1 MPEDLLREAQRDA
14 PMERRKFIKLVGGGM
29 ILAAGAAG
37 AGLLMG
43 APIFGI
49 PDSAVAAWRAPEPE
63 LELRRFVLSYAILAP
78 NPHNLQPWIADLRN
92 PDEIALR
99 LDPDRLLP
107 ATDPFGRQI
116 LMGAGAFIELLALA
130 AAERGHRADVILFP
144 EGEPGKNIDG
154 REFARIRL
162 VPQPEI
168 RRDPLFKYVLARRT
182 DRRTFDPER
191 LVSAGDIELL
201 RAAATS
207 LPVRFGFA
215 GSAGGPPSDIAR
227 LTEIRKIVR
236 EAWRVE
242 VTTEPT
248 MMESMRLLRFGSS
261 EIGKHRD
268 GVTITSPIAVIL
280 AKAGLIDVSKFPSPD
295 SRITAGLI
303 ADFDAITASTPAYL
317 WIATEGGSRVR
328 QIDAG
333 RAYARVNLA
342 GVAAGLVMQ
351 PNEQA
356 LQEYAA
362 VADQYQAIHQLLEA
376 PTPRYTVQMLA
387 RVGYLPSNVAAASPA
402 PRRGL
407 PALLAGPAVS

>member
-1 MPEDLLREAQRDA
+1 MRSLCALNPE
-14 PMERRKFIKLVGGGM
+14 
-29 ILAAGAAG
+29 
-37 AGLLMG
+37 
-43 APIFGI
+43 
-49 PDSAVAAWRAPEPE
+49 
-63 LELRRFVLSYAILAP
+63 RF
-78 NPHNLQPWIADLRN
+78 
-92 PDEIALR
+92 
-99 LDPDRLLP
+99 LP

-116 LMGAGAFIELLALA
+116 LMGAGAFIELLTLA

-168 RRDPLFKYVLARRT
+168 RRDPLFKNVLARRT
-182 DRRTFDPER
+182 DRRAFDLGR
-191 LVSAGDIELL
+191 LISTGDIELL
-201 RAAATS
+201 RAAAAAS

-215 GSAGGPPSDIAR
+215 GRADGPQSDSAR
-227 LTEIRKIVR
+227 LTDIRKIVR

-242 VTTEPT
+242 VTTEPP

-268 GVTITSPIAVIL
+268 GIAITSPIAVIL
-280 AKAGLIDVSKFPSPD
+280 AKTGLIDVGKFPPAD
-295 SRITAGLI
+295 SRVTAGLI

-317 WIATEGGSRVR
+317 WIVTEGSGRAR

-342 GVAAGLVMQ
+342 GVSAGLVMQ

-356 LQEYAA
+356 LQEYSA

-407 PALLAGPAVS
+407 PTLLAGSAVS

>member
-1 MPEDLLREAQRDA
+1 MD
-14 PMERRKFIKLVGGGM
+14 RRKFIKLAGGGVV
-29 ILAAGAAG
+29 LAAGAAG
-37 AGLLMG
+37 ADLLLG
-43 APIFGI
+43 TPIFGI

-99 LDPDRLLP
+99 LDPDRFLP

-154 REFARIRL
+154 KEFARIRL

-168 RRDPLFKYVLARRT
+168 TRDPLFKYVLARRT
-182 DRRTFDPER
+182 DRRALDSER
-191 LVSAGDIELL
+191 LIATGDVELL
-201 RAAATS
+201 RAAAAS

-215 GSAGGPPSDIAR
+215 GSAGEAQGDIAR

-236 EAWRVE
+236 EAWRAE
-242 VTTEPT
+242 VTTEPP
-248 MMESMRLLRFGSS
+248 MMETMRLVRLGSS

-268 GVTITSPIAVIL
+268 GVTVTSPIAVIL
-280 AKAGLIDVSKFPSPD
+280 VKAELIDVSKFPAPN
-295 SRITAGLI
+295 SRMTAGLI
-303 ADFDAITASTPAYL
+303 ADFDAVTASTRAYL
-317 WIATEGGSRVR
+317 WIVTEAGSRTR

-342 GVAAGLVMQ
+342 GVSAGLAMQ

-356 LQEYAA
+356 LQEYSA
-362 VADQYQAIHQLLEA
+362 VADQYQAIPRLLEA
-376 PTPRYTVQMLA
+376 PVPRYTVQMPA
-387 RVGYLPSNVAAASPA
+387 RVGYLPSNVAAASAA
-402 PRRGL
+402 PHRGL
-407 PALLAGPAVS
+407 PALLAESAVS

>member
-1 MPEDLLREAQRDA
+1 
-14 PMERRKFIKLVGGGM
+14 MERRKFIKLVGGG
-29 ILAAGAAG
+29 IVLAAGAAG
-37 AGLLMG
+37 AGLLTST
-43 APIFGI
+43 PIFGV
-49 PDSAVAAWRAPEPE
+49 PDSAVAAWRGPEPE
-63 LELRRFVLSYAILAP
+63 LEIRRFVLSYAILAP

-92 PDEIALR
+92 SDEITLR

-116 LMGAGAFIELLALA
+116 LIGAGAFIELLALA

-168 RRDPLFKYVLARRT
+168 RRDPLFGHVLARRT
-182 DRRTFDPER
+182 DRRAFDPGR
-191 LVSAGDIELL
+191 LISTGDVEFLS
-201 RAAATS
+201 AAAAS

-215 GSAGGPPSDIAR
+215 GGAGGPQADVAR

-242 VTTEPT
+242 VTTERT
-248 MMESMRLLRFGSS
+248 MMESMRLTRFGSS
-261 EIGKHRD
+261 EIGIHRD
-268 GVTITSPIAVIL
+268 GVAITSPIAVIL
-280 AKAGLIDVSKFPSPD
+280 EKTGLIDVGKFPLPD
-295 SRITAGLI
+295 SPITVRLI

-342 GVAAGLVMQ
+342 GFSAGLAMQ

-356 LQEYAA
+356 LQEYSA
-362 VADQYQAIHQLLEA
+362 VANLYQAIHQLLEA

-387 RVGYLPSNVAAASPA
+387 RVGYLPSNVAAAPPA

-407 PALLAGPAVS
+407 SALLA

>member
-1 MPEDLLREAQRDA
+1 
-14 PMERRKFIKLVGGGM
+14 MERRKFIKLVGGGVVV
-29 ILAAGAAG
+29 AAGAAG
-37 AGLLMG
+37 AGLLMS
-43 APIFGI
+43 APIFRI

-63 LELRRFVLSYAILAP
+63 LELRRLVLSYAILAP

-92 PDEIALR
+92 PDEIALS
-99 LDPDRLLP
+99 LDPDRFLP

-130 AAERGHRADVILFP
+130 AADRGHRADVILFP
-144 EGEPGKNIDG
+144 KGEPGKNIDG

-162 VPQPEI
+162 VPQPDI
-168 RRDPLFKYVLARRT
+168 KRDPLFKHVPARRT
-182 DRRTFDPER
+182 DRRTFDPKR
-191 LVSAGDIELL
+191 PVSTGDIELL
-201 RAAATS
+201 RAAAAA

-215 GSAGGPPSDIAR
+215 GSADGSPSDIAR
-227 LTEIRKIVR
+227 LAEIRKIVR

-242 VTTEPT
+242 VNTEPT
-248 MMESMRLLRFGSS
+248 MMESMRMVRFGSS
-261 EIGKHRD
+261 EIGQHRD
-268 GVTITSPIAVIL
+268 GIAITSPIAVIL
-280 AKAGLIDVSKFPSPD
+280 AKTGLIDVSKFPAPD

-333 RAYARVNLA
+333 RAYARLNLA
-342 GVAAGLVMQ
+342 GVSAGLVMQ

-362 VADQYQAIHQLLEA
+362 VADQYQAIHRLLEA
-376 PTPRYTVQMLA
+376 PTPQYAVQMLA

-407 PALLAGPAVS
+407 AALLTGSAAS

>member
-1 MPEDLLREAQRDA
+1 MD
-14 PMERRKFIKLVGGGM
+14 RRKFIKLAGGGM
-29 ILAAGAAG
+29 VLAAGAAG
-37 AGLLMG
+37 AGLLLG
-43 APIFGI
+43 APTFGI

-92 PDEIALR
+92 PNEIALR
-99 LDPDRLLP
+99 LDPERFLP

-116 LMGAGAFIELLALA
+116 LMGAGAFIELLTLA

-168 RRDPLFKYVLARRT
+168 RRDPLFKNVLARRT
-182 DRRTFDPER
+182 DRRAFDLGR
-191 LVSAGDIELL
+191 LISTGDIELL
-201 RAAATS
+201 RAAAAAS

-215 GSAGGPPSDIAR
+215 GRADGPQSDSAR
-227 LTEIRKIVR
+227 LTDIRKIVR

-242 VTTEPT
+242 VTTEPP

-268 GVTITSPIAVIL
+268 GIAITSPIAVIL
-280 AKAGLIDVSKFPSPD
+280 AKTGLIDVGKFPPAD
-295 SRITAGLI
+295 SRVTAGLI

-317 WIATEGGSRVR
+317 WIVTEGSGRAR

-342 GVAAGLVMQ
+342 GVSAGLVMQ

-356 LQEYAA
+356 LQEYSA

-407 PALLAGPAVS
+407 PTLLAGSAVS

>member
-1 MPEDLLREAQRDA
+1 
-14 PMERRKFIKLVGGGM
+14 MERRKFIKLVGGG
-29 ILAAGAAG
+29 IVLAAGAAG
-37 AGLLMG
+37 AGLLTST
-43 APIFGI
+43 PIFGV
-49 PDSAVAAWRAPEPE
+49 PDSAVAAWRGPEPE
-63 LELRRFVLSYAILAP
+63 LEIRRFVLSYAILAP

-92 PDEIALR
+92 SDEITLR
-99 LDPDRLLP
+99 LDSDRLLP

-116 LMGAGAFIELLALA
+116 LIGAGAFIELLALA

-154 REFARIRL
+154 RELARIRL

-168 RRDPLFKYVLARRT
+168 RRDPLFRHVLARRT
-182 DRRTFDPER
+182 DRRAFDPGR
-191 LVSAGDIELL
+191 LISTGDVEFLS
-201 RAAATS
+201 AAAAS

-215 GSAGGPPSDIAR
+215 GGAGGPQADVAR

-242 VTTEPT
+242 VTTERT
-248 MMESMRLLRFGSS
+248 MMESMRLTRFGSS
-261 EIGKHRD
+261 EIGIHRD
-268 GVTITSPIAVIL
+268 GVAITSPIAVIL
-280 AKAGLIDVSKFPSPD
+280 EKTGLIDVGKFPPPD
-295 SRITAGLI
+295 SPITVRLI
-303 ADFDAITASTPAYL
+303 ADFDAITASTPAYF

-342 GVAAGLVMQ
+342 GVSAGLAMQ

-356 LQEYAA
+356 LQEYSA
-362 VADQYQAIHQLLEA
+362 VANLYQAIHQLLEA

-387 RVGYLPSNVAAASPA
+387 RVGYLPSNVAAAPPA

-407 PALLAGPAVS
+407 SALLA